1 MGDHQPPV
9 VWLELERLPAVV
21 DTPSGKLAVVA
32 VAGRSSV
39 ADKPVVAGR
48 RVAPPAGL
56 VGRRCSM
63 LGRRCTIVR

>member
-32 VAGRSSV
+32 VAGRSAV
-39 ADKPVVAGR
+39 ADTLVFADR
-48 RVAPPAGL
+48 RVAPLAGL
-56 VGRRCSM
+56 GGRRCSM
-63 LGRRCTIVR
+63 LARRCTIVR

>member
-1 MGDHQPPV
+1 MGDRRLLQPV
-9 VWLELERLPAVV
+9 VELERELRPA
-21 DTPSGKLAVVA
+21 GKLAVVA
-32 VAGRSSV
+32 VAGRSAV

-63 LGRRCTIVR
+63 LARRCTSAR